1 MHDYRTRQYDVCLL
15 LAAPDA
21 PRIWEYAVWQRLV
34 PALTPL
40 LSSERG
46 RTSVRMT
53 QFDQTQTGSPNQTY
67 VRFGQIGW
75 NEKSHRRWTHDSP
88 DTAASSAAWEFCGAA
103 AWAPGPSKCS
113 DCPPDGFL
121 AVRNALD
128 GGLVQD
134 NCQFAYSVLVAAAMD
149 RPDALQ
155 SMKAAVA
162 ALGAEIPHV
171 LLAGIRRTWSEGNMS
186 LTDCDTF
193 GAPFRPGPQHAQ
205 APALDMLEGNWQH
218 AAV

>member
-1 MHDYRTRQYDVCLL
+1 MHAYRTRQYDVCLL

-40 LSSERG
+40 LSSDRG

-75 NEKSHRRWTHDSP
+75 NEKSHRRWTHASP
-88 DTAASSAAWEFCGAA
+88 DTEAVSRAWEFCGAA
-103 AWAPGPSKCS
+103 GWAPGPSKCS
-113 DCPPDGFL
+113 ECPPDGFL

-128 GGLVQD
+128 DGQAPGD
-134 NCQFAYSVLVAAAMD
+134 CRFAYSVLLAAAID
-149 RPDALQ
+149 RPDATQ
-155 SMKAAVA
+155 SLNGAIA
-162 ALGAEIPHV
+162 ALGITIPHV
-171 LLAGIRRTWSEGNMS
+171 LLAGTRRTWSEGGMS

-193 GAPFRPGPQHAQ
+193 GAPFKPGPKHSA
-205 APALDMLEGNWQH
+205 APTLDMLEGNWQ
-218 AAV
+218 ALTV